1 MRPGPTCSATPPAR
15 CSPAWD
21 DVTFPEPEVKV
32 LLANAGV
39 AVPRGVVAAYDDA
52 VAKPSVLADLV
63 ESYGL
68 AEPLV
73 LKGCGGSL
81 VHKSD
86 AGAVRMGVAAY
97 ELNYEAA
104 QMAVAVAETGGS
116 IDGFLVEEQAQAGV
130 ELLVGVVDRP
140 PFGLVAALGLGG
152 TLTEVLDEVVLRL
165 APISRADAEAMV
177 TGFKGAE
184 LLGGFRGQP
193 PVDVDSLIELL
204 LAVAGP
210 DGLAAH
216 LGDHL
221 AELECNPVIA
231 GPNGAIAVDARL
243 VVRDTSDNERP
254 EAQPTDFGPLFAPRG
269 IAVAGASTSRPGFG
283 NTFLAAYKEL
293 GWGPGKLWAVHPK
306 ATEIDGVPAVAS
318 VADIDDEVD
327 YVVGAV
333 PAAACADLVRGAAG
347 KAQFVHVISGGF
359 REASAEGAD
368 LEDELA
374 AVARE
379 SGVRVLG
386 PNCLGAY
393 APAGRQTFLRN
404 APTEV
409 GRVAMISQSGG
420 LAGDMVKGGAIRGI
434 RYTKLCT
441 VGNGVDVTPGELL
454 EWLVDNPDTGIIGVY
469 LEDPRDGRRLAN
481 ALHKAKGHKPVVML
495 VGGRTD
501 QGRGAAVSHTG
512 ALVADHRIWDALS
525 VSAGVSIVGTLEELL
540 AAIAYLQ
547 RWADADIS
555 GDSDTLLL
563 GVGGGASVL
572 GTDAA
577 DRAGLVTTAV
587 SDHGQQAVRDLGYG
601 VGTSIRNPIE
611 IGFGPVS
618 DPDVLVKAL
627 DPILEIQP
635 YPDVVIHSNVQAF
648 FSYTGDGIE
657 RLFPIIETTA
667 ARHWPHTRLCLVLR
681 NLDCAPPET
690 AVRIQQTCLDA
701 NLPAFTRFDEAMSA
715 VAAAKHHARN
725 RALAG

>member
-1 MRPGPTCSATPPAR
+1 MDSAA
-15 CSPAWD
+15 
-21 DVTFPEPEVKV
+21 VLGMIVPEPEVKEQ
-32 LLANAGV
+32 LAAAGV
-39 AVPRGVVAAYDDA
+39 AVPKGVSVAFADVVAD
-52 VAKPSVLADLV
+52 PSVLAAAA
-63 ESYGL
+63 EAEGL
-68 AEPLV
+68 AGPLV
-73 LKGCGGSL
+73 LKGWGGGL

-86 AGAVRMGVAAY
+86 VGAVHLGLAPY
-97 ELNYEAA
+97 ELDYEAST
-104 QMAVAVAETGGS
+104 MAAEAAAAGVRL
-116 IDGFLVEEQAQAGV
+116 DGFLVEEQAAAGV

-140 PFGLVAALGLGG
+140 PFGSVVALGLGG

-165 APISRADAEAMV
+165 APISRADAGEMV
-177 TGFKGAE
+177 RGFKGAE
-184 LLGGFRGQP
+184 LLSGFRGQP
-193 PVDVDSLIELL
+193 PVDIDSLVELL

-210 DGLAAH
+210 DGVAEQ
-216 LGDHL
+216 LGQRL

-231 GPNGAIAVDARL
+231 GPDGAIAVDARL
-243 VVRDTSDNERP
+243 ITRDAPDETHP
-254 EAQPTDFGPLFAPRG
+254 EPPPTDFGPLFAPRG

-283 NTFLAAYKEL
+283 NTFLTAYKEL
-293 GWGPGKLWAVHPK
+293 GWGPGTLWAVHPK
-306 ATEIDGVPAVAS
+306 ASEIDGVPAVPA
-318 VADIDDEVD
+318 VADIDGDVD

-347 KAQFVHVISGGF
+347 KAKFVHVISGGF
-359 REASAEGAD
+359 REASEEGTD
-368 LEDELA
+368 LEEALG

-404 APTEV
+404 APMDV

-441 VGNGVDVTPGELL
+441 VGNSIDVTPGELL
-454 EWLVDNPDTGIIGVY
+454 EWLVDDPDTAIIGLY
-469 LEDPRDGRRLAN
+469 LEDPRDGRRLYD
-481 ALHKAKGHKPVVML
+481 ALHKAKGRKPVVML
-495 VGGRTD
+495 VGGRTA
-501 QGRGAAVSHTG
+501 QGGGAAVSHTG
-512 ALVADHRIWDALS
+512 ALVADHRIWDAI
-525 VSAGVSIVGTLEELL
+525 SASTGVSVVGTLEELL
-540 AAIAYLQ
+540 SAIAYLQ
-547 RWADADIS
+547 RWTDADIS
-555 GDSDTLLL
+555 GDLDTLVL

-577 DRAGLVTTAV
+577 DQAGLVTTPV
-587 SDHGQQAVRDLGYG
+587 SDQGQQAVRDLGYG

-627 DPILEIQP
+627 DPILETQP

-648 FSYTGDGIE
+648 FSYAGDGIE

-667 ARHWPHTRLCLVLR
+667 ARAWPHTRLSLVLR

-690 AVRIQQTCLDA
+690 AARIQQTCLDA
-701 NLPAFTRFDEAMSA
+701 NLPSFTRFAEAMAA
-715 VAAAKHHARN
+715 VAAAKRHAHN
-725 RALAG
+725 RDLVG

>member
-1 MRPGPTCSATPPAR
+1 MT
-15 CSPAWD
+15 
-21 DVTFPEPEVKV
+21 VPEPEVKA
-32 LLANAGV
+32 LLADAGV
-39 AVPRGVVAAYDDA
+39 TVPKGVVAAYDDA
-52 VAKPSVLADLV
+52 VANPSMLADLV
-63 ESYGL
+63 AAYGL
-68 AEPLV
+68 GEPLV
-73 LKGCGGSL
+73 LKGFGGSV

-86 AGAVRMGVAAY
+86 VGAVRMGVAAY

-104 QMAVAVAETGGS
+104 QMAVAVAEAGGS
-116 IDGFLVEEQAQAGV
+116 IDGFLVEEQAAAGV
-130 ELLVGVVDRP
+130 ELLIGVVDRP
-140 PFGLVAALGLGG
+140 PFGPVAALGLGG

-193 PVDVDSLIELL
+193 PVDVESLIELL

-210 DGLAAH
+210 DGLAVH
-216 LGDHL
+216 LGDYL

-231 GPNGAIAVDARL
+231 SPDGAIAVDARL
-243 VVRDTSDNERP
+243 ILWEAPAKVRAEP
-254 EAQPTDFGPLFAPRG
+254 PPTDFGPLFAPRG

-283 NTFLAAYKEL
+283 NTFLTAYQEL
-293 GWGPGKLWAVHPK
+293 GWGPGTLWAVHPK

-318 VADIDDEVD
+318 VADIDGDVD

-333 PAAACADLVRGAAG
+333 PAAACGDLVRGAKG

-359 REASAEGAD
+359 REASAEGAA

-374 AVARE
+374 AAARE

-393 APAGRQTFLRN
+393 SPAGRQTFLRN

-420 LAGDMVKGGAIRGI
+420 LAGDMVKGGAVRGV
-434 RYTKLCT
+434 RFTKLCT

-454 EWLVDNPDTGIIGVY
+454 EWLVNDPDTGIIGVY
-469 LEDPRDGRRLAN
+469 LEDPRDGPRLAN

-525 VSAGVSIVGTLEELL
+525 ASAGVSIVGTLEELL
-540 AAIAYLQ
+540 AAMAYLQ

-555 GDSDTLLL
+555 GDPDTLVL

-577 DRAGLVTTAV
+577 DRAGLVTTTV
-587 SDHGQQAVRDLGYG
+587 SDQGQQAVRDLGYG

-635 YPDVVIHSNVQAF
+635 YPDVVVHSNVQAF
-648 FSYTGDGIE
+648 FSYAGDGIE

-667 ARHWPHTRLCLVLR
+667 ARCWPQTRLCLVLR

-690 AVRIQQTCLDA
+690 AARIQQTCLDA
-701 NLPAFTRFDEAMSA
+701 NLPAFTRFDEAMAA
-715 VAAAKHHARN
+715 VAAAKRHARN
-725 RALAG
+725 RALTG

>member
-1 MRPGPTCSATPPAR
+1 MRPEPTCSATPPDG
-15 CSPAWD
+15 CSLAWD
-21 DVTFPEPEVKV
+21 DVIVPEPEVKA
-32 LLANAGV
+32 LLADGGV
-39 AVPRGVVAAYDDA
+39 AVPKGVVAVYDDA
-52 VAKPSVLADLV
+52 VANPSMLADLV
-63 ESYGL
+63 AVYGL
-68 AEPLV
+68 SEPLV
-73 LKGCGGSL
+73 LKGFGGSL

-86 AGAVRMGVAAY
+86 VGAVRMGVAAY

-104 QMAVAVAETGGS
+104 QMAVAVAEAGGS
-116 IDGFLVEEQAQAGV
+116 LDGFLVEEQAEAGV

-140 PFGLVAALGLGG
+140 PFGPVAALGLGG

-184 LLGGFRGQP
+184 LLGGFRDQP

-210 DGLAAH
+210 EGLAVRF
-216 LGDHL
+216 GDHL

-231 GPNGAIAVDARL
+231 TPGGAMAVDARL
-243 VVRDTSDNERP
+243 ILHDAPAGGRAEP
-254 EAQPTDFGPLFAPRG
+254 PPTDFGPLFAPRG

-283 NTFLAAYKEL
+283 NTFLTAYQEL
-293 GWGPGKLWAVHPK
+293 GWGPGTLWAVHPK
-306 ATEIDGVPAVAS
+306 ATEIDGVPAVPT
-318 VADIDDEVD
+318 VADIDGDVD
-327 YVVGAV
+327 YVVAAV
-333 PAAACADLVRGAAG
+333 PAPACADLVRGAEG
-347 KAQFVHVISGGF
+347 KAKFVHVISGGF

-374 AVARE
+374 LVARE

-393 APAGRQTFLRN
+393 SPAGRQTFLRN

-409 GRVAMISQSGG
+409 GRVSMISQSGG

-434 RYTKLCT
+434 RLSKLCT
-441 VGNGVDVTPGELL
+441 VGNCIDVSPGELL
-454 EWLVDNPDTGIIGVY
+454 EWLVDDPDTGIIGMY
-469 LEDPRDGRRLAN
+469 LEDPRDGRRLYN
-481 ALHKAKGHKPVVML
+481 ALHQAKGHKPVVIL
-495 VGGRTD
+495 VGGRTA

-512 ALVADHRIWDALS
+512 ALVAEDRIWEAI
-525 VSAGVSIVGTLEELL
+525 SASTGVSVVSTIEDLL
-540 AAIAYLQ
+540 ASVAYLQ
-547 RWADADIS
+547 RWADADIG
-555 GDSDTLLL
+555 GDLDTLVL

-587 SDHGQQAVRDLGYG
+587 SDQGQQALRDLGYG
-601 VGTSIRNPIE
+601 VGASVRNPIE

-648 FSYTGDGIE
+648 FSYAGDGIE

-667 ARHWPHTRLCLVLR
+667 ARRWPHSRLCLVLR

-690 AVRIQQTCLDA
+690 ADRIQQTCLDA
-701 NLPAFTRFDEAMSA
+701 NLPTVTRFAEAMTA
-715 VAAAKHHARN
+715 VATAKRHARF
-725 RALAG
+725 RLQGH

>member
-1 MRPGPTCSATPPAR
+1 MI
-15 CSPAWD
+15 
-21 DVTFPEPEVKV
+21 VPEPEVKA
-32 LLANAGV
+32 LLAAAGV
-39 AVPRGVVAAYDDA
+39 AVPKGVVAGYDDT
-52 VAKPSVLADLV
+52 VANPSVLADMV
-63 ESYGL
+63 AAQEL

-73 LKGCGGSL
+73 LKGYGGSL

-86 AGAVRMGVAAY
+86 VGAVRLEVAAY

-104 QMAVAVAETGGS
+104 QMAVAVAEAGGRL
-116 IDGFLVEEQAQAGV
+116 DGFLVEEQADAGI

-165 APISRADAEAMV
+165 VPISRADAEAMV

-184 LLGGFRGQP
+184 LLAGFRGRL

-204 LAVAGP
+204 MAIAGP
-210 DGLAAH
+210 DGVADR
-216 LGDHL
+216 LGSDL

-231 GPNGAIAVDARL
+231 GPDGAIAVDARL
-243 VVRDTSDNERP
+243 IARDSPGEPRP
-254 EAQPTDFGPLFAPRG
+254 EPPPTDFGPLFAPRG

-283 NTFLAAYKEL
+283 NTFLTAYKEL
-293 GWGPGKLWAVHPK
+293 GWGPGTLWAVHPK

-318 VADIDDEVD
+318 VADIDGDVD

-347 KAQFVHVISGGF
+347 KAPFVHIISGGF
-359 REASAEGAD
+359 REASPEGTA

-379 SGVRVLG
+379 VGVRVLG

-404 APTEV
+404 APMDV
-409 GRVAMISQSGG
+409 GQVAMISQSGG
-420 LAGDMVKGGAIRGI
+420 LAGDMVKAGAVRGI
-434 RYTKLCT
+434 RFTKLCT
-441 VGNGVDVTPGELL
+441 VGNSVDVTPGELL
-454 EWLVDNPDTGIIGVY
+454 EWLVDDPDTGIIGIY
-469 LEDPRDGRRLAN
+469 LEDPRDGRRLYN
-481 ALHKAKGHKPVVML
+481 ALHKAKGIKPVVIL
-495 VGGRTD
+495 VGGRTP

-512 ALVADHRIWDALS
+512 ALVADARIWDAI
-525 VSAGVSIVGTLEELL
+525 SASTGVSVVSTIEELL
-540 AAIAYLQ
+540 ASVAYLQ

-555 GDSDTLLL
+555 GDPDILVL

-577 DRAGLVTTAV
+577 DRAGLVTTTV
-587 SDHGQQAVRDLGYG
+587 SDQGQQALRNLGYG
-601 VGTSIRNPIE
+601 VGTSVKNPIE

-627 DPILEIQP
+627 DPILEAQP
-635 YPDVVIHSNVQAF
+635 YPDVVVHSNVQAF
-648 FSYTGDGIE
+648 FSYAGDGIE

-667 ARHWPHTRLCLVLR
+667 AATANWPQTRLSLVLR
-681 NLDCAPPET
+681 NIDCAPPDI
-690 AVRIQQTCLDA
+690 AARIHQTCLDA
-701 NLPAFTRFDEAMSA
+701 NLPTVTRFAEAMT
-715 VAAAKHHARN
+715 AAATAKRHAHN

>member
-1 MRPGPTCSATPPAR
+1 MRLGPTCSATPPAR

-21 DVTFPEPEVKV
+21 DVTIPEPEVKV

-39 AVPRGVVAAYDDA
+39 AVPRGVVAVYDDA
-52 VAKPSVLADLV
+52 VANPSVLADLV

-104 QMAVAVAETGGS
+104 QMAVAVAEAGGS
-116 IDGFLVEEQAQAGV
+116 IEGFLVEEQAEAGV
-130 ELLVGVVDRP
+130 ELLVGVVDRA
-140 PFGLVAALGLGG
+140 PFGSVAALGLGG

-210 DGLAAH
+210 NGLAAH

-231 GPNGAIAVDARL
+231 GPDGAIAVDARL
-243 VVRDTSDNERP
+243 ILQEVPAEVRP

-283 NTFLAAYKEL
+283 NTFLTAYQEL
-293 GWGPGKLWAVHPK
+293 GWGPGTLWAVHPK

-318 VADIDDEVD
+318 VSDIGGDVD

-347 KAQFVHVISGGF
+347 KAKFIHVISGGF
-359 REASAEGAD
+359 REASAEGAA
-368 LEDELA
+368 LEDELVA
-374 AVARE
+374 AARE

-409 GRVAMISQSGG
+409 GRVSMISQSGG

-434 RYTKLCT
+434 RLSKLCT
-441 VGNGVDVTPGELL
+441 VGNCIDVTPGELL
-454 EWLVDNPDTGIIGVY
+454 EWLVDDPDTGIIGMY
-469 LEDPRDGRRLAN
+469 LEDPRDGRRLHN
-481 ALHKAKGHKPVVML
+481 ALHKAKGHKPVVIL
-495 VGGRTD
+495 VGGRTT
-501 QGRGAAVSHTG
+501 QGRGAAISHTG
-512 ALVADHRIWDALS
+512 ALVADDRIWDAI
-525 VSAGVSIVGTLEELL
+525 SASTGVSVVSTIEDLL
-540 AAIAYLQ
+540 SSVAYLQ
-547 RWADADIS
+547 RWADADIT
-555 GDSDTLLL
+555 GDLDTLVL

-577 DRAGLVTTAV
+577 DRAGLVTTTV
-587 SDHGQQAVRDLGYG
+587 SDQGQRALRDLGYG
-601 VGTSIRNPIE
+601 VGASVRNPIE

-618 DPDVLVKAL
+618 EPNVLVQAL
-627 DPILEIQP
+627 DPILAAQP
-635 YPDVVIHSNVQAF
+635 YPDVVIHTNVQAF
-648 FSYTGDGIE
+648 YSYAGDGIE

-667 ARHWPHTRLCLVLR
+667 ARAWPHSRLCLVLR
-681 NLDCAPPET
+681 NLDCAPPEV
-690 AVRIQQTCLDA
+690 AARIQQTCLDA
-701 NLPAFTRFDEAMSA
+701 DLPTATRFAEAMTA
-715 VAAAKHHARN
+715 VATAKRHARN
-725 RALAG
+725 RAIAG

>member
-1 MRPGPTCSATPPAR
+1 MIVS
-15 CSPAWD
+15 
-21 DVTFPEPEVKV
+21 EPEVKER
-32 LLANAGV
+32 LAAAGV
-39 AVPRGVVAAYDDA
+39 AVPKGVSVGFAEVVAQ
-52 VAKPSVLADLV
+52 PSVLAAAA
-63 ESYGL
+63 EAEGL
-68 AEPLV
+68 AGLLV
-73 LKGCGGSL
+73 LKGWGGGL

-86 AGAVRMGVAAY
+86 LGAVRLGLAPY
-97 ELNYEAA
+97 ELDYEAST
-104 QMAVAVAETGGS
+104 MAAEAAAAG
-116 IDGFLVEEQAQAGV
+116 IRLDGFLVEEQADAGV

-140 PFGLVAALGLGG
+140 PFGPVAALGLGG

-165 APISRADAEAMV
+165 APISRADAEEMV
-177 TGFKGAE
+177 RGFKGAE
-184 LLGGFRGQP
+184 LLSGFRGLS

-204 LAVAGP
+204 LAVAGA
-210 DGLAAH
+210 DGVAVE
-216 LGDHL
+216 LGGYL

-231 GPNGAIAVDARL
+231 TSDGAIAVDARL
-243 VVRDTSDNERP
+243 ITQEAPTGANP
-254 EAQPTDFGPLFAPRG
+254 EPPPTDFGPLFAPRG

-283 NTFLAAYKEL
+283 NTFLTAYKEL
-293 GWGPGKLWAVHPK
+293 GWGPGTLWAVHPK
-306 ATEIDGVPAVAS
+306 ATEIDGVPAVPA
-318 VADIDDEVD
+318 VADIDGDVD

-347 KAQFVHVISGGF
+347 KAKFVHVISGGF
-359 REASAEGAD
+359 REASEEGTD
-368 LEDELA
+368 LEEALG
-374 AVARE
+374 AVARK

-404 APTEV
+404 APMDV

-441 VGNGVDVTPGELL
+441 VGNSIDVTPGELL
-454 EWLVDNPDTGIIGVY
+454 EWLVSDPDTGIIGLY
-469 LEDPRDGRRLAN
+469 LEDPRDGRRLYD
-481 ALHKAKGHKPVVML
+481 ALYAAKGVKPVVML
-495 VGGRTD
+495 VGGRTA
-501 QGRGAAVSHTG
+501 QGGGAAVSHTG
-512 ALVADHRIWDALS
+512 ALVADHRIWDA
-525 VSAGVSIVGTLEELL
+525 VSASTGVSIVGTLEELL
-540 AAIAYLQ
+540 SAIAYLQ

-555 GDSDTLLL
+555 GDLDTLVL

-577 DRAGLVTTAV
+577 DQAGLVTTPV
-587 SDHGQQAVRDLGYG
+587 SDQGQQAVRDLGYG

-648 FSYTGDGIE
+648 FSYAGDGIE

-667 ARHWPHTRLCLVLR
+667 ARAWPHSRLSLVLR
-681 NLDCAPPET
+681 NLDCAPSDI
-690 AVRIQQTCLDA
+690 AARIQQTCLSA
-701 NLPAFTRFDEAMSA
+701 NIPTFTRFAEAMAA
-715 VAAAKHHARN
+715 VAAAKRHARN

>member
-1 MRPGPTCSATPPAR
+1 MT
-15 CSPAWD
+15 
-21 DVTFPEPEVKV
+21 VPEPEVKA
-32 LLANAGV
+32 LLAAAGV
-39 AVPRGVVAAYDDA
+39 AVPKGVVAAYDDT
-52 VAKPSVLADLV
+52 VANPSMLADLV
-63 ESYGL
+63 AAHGMD
-68 AEPLV
+68 EPLV
-73 LKGCGGSL
+73 LKGFGGSL

-86 AGAVRMGVAAY
+86 VGAVRLGVAAY

-104 QMAVAVAETGGS
+104 QMAVAVAEAGGRL
-116 IDGFLVEEQAQAGV
+116 DGFLVEEQAEAGV

-165 APISRADAEAMV
+165 APISRGDAQEMV
-177 TGFKGAE
+177 RGFKGAE

-193 PVDVDSLIELL
+193 PVDVESLIELL

-210 DGLAAH
+210 EGVADQ
-216 LGDHL
+216 LGDYL

-231 GPNGAIAVDARL
+231 SPDGAIAVDARL
-243 VVRDTSDNERP
+243 ITRDATSAKGSP
-254 EAQPTDFGPLFAPRG
+254 EPPPTDFGPLFAPRG

-283 NTFLAAYKEL
+283 NTFLTAYKEL
-293 GWGPGKLWAVHPK
+293 GWGPGTLWAVHPK
-306 ATEIDGVPAVAS
+306 ATEIDGVPAVPS
-318 VADIDDEVD
+318 VADIDGDVD

-333 PAAACADLVRGAAG
+333 PAAACTDLVRGAAG
-347 KAQFVHVISGGF
+347 KARFVHVISGGF
-359 REASAEGAD
+359 REASPEGTD
-368 LEDELA
+368 LEEALG

-420 LAGDMVKGGAIRGI
+420 LAGDMVKGGAVRGI
-434 RYTKLCT
+434 RYSKLCT
-441 VGNGVDVTPGELL
+441 VGNSIDVTPGELL
-454 EWLVDNPDTGIIGVY
+454 EWLVDDPDTGIIGLY
-469 LEDPRDGRRLAN
+469 LEDPRDGRRLTD
-481 ALHKAKGHKPVVML
+481 ALHAAKGRKPVVML
-495 VGGRTD
+495 VGGRTS
-501 QGRGAAVSHTG
+501 QGGGAAVSHTG
-512 ALVADHRIWDALS
+512 ALVADHRIWDAI
-525 VSAGVSIVGTLEELL
+525 SASTGVSIVDTLEDLL

-547 RWADADIS
+547 RWADDDIG
-555 GDSDTLLL
+555 GDLDTLVL

-577 DRAGLVTTAV
+577 DKAGLVTTPV
-587 SDHGQQAVRDLGYG
+587 SDQGQQAVRDLGYG
-601 VGTSIRNPIE
+601 VGASIRNPIE

-618 DPDVLVKAL
+618 GPDVLVNAL
-627 DPILEIQP
+627 DPILEVQP

-648 FSYTGDGIE
+648 FSYAGDGIE

-667 ARHWPHTRLCLVLR
+667 ARNWPHTRLSLVLR
-681 NLDCAPPET
+681 NLDCAPPDI
-690 AVRIQQTCLDA
+690 AARIQQTCLTA
-701 NLPAFTRFDEAMSA
+701 NLPAFTRFAEAMAA
-715 VAAAKHHARN
+715 VAAAKRHAHN

>member
-1 MRPGPTCSATPPAR
+1 MI
-15 CSPAWD
+15 
-21 DVTFPEPEVKV
+21 VPEPVVKS
-32 LLANAGV
+32 LLAAAGV

-52 VAKPSVLADLV
+52 VANPSVLADLA
-63 ESYGL
+63 SSFGL

-81 VHKSD
+81 VHKSE
-86 AGAVRMGVAAY
+86 AGAVRLGVAAY

-104 QMAVAVAETGGS
+104 QMAVAVAESGGR
-116 IDGFLVEEQAQAGV
+116 IDGFLVEEQADAGV

-152 TLTEVLDEVVLRL
+152 SLTEVLDEVALRL

-177 TGFKGAE
+177 AGFKGAE
-184 LLGGFRGQP
+184 LLGGFRGRP
-193 PVDVDSLIELL
+193 PVDVDSLVDLL
-204 LAVAGP
+204 LAVAGSGGVA
-210 DGLAAH
+210 DH
-216 LGDHL
+216 LGEDL
-221 AELECNPVIA
+221 VELECNPVIA
-231 GPNGAIAVDARL
+231 GPEGAIAADARL
-243 VVRDTSDNERP
+243 ITRDSPAEQRP
-254 EAQPTDFGPLFAPRG
+254 QPPRTDFGPLFAPRG

-293 GWGPGKLWAVHPK
+293 GWGPGTLWAVHPN
-306 ATEIDGVPAVAS
+306 AAEIDGVPAVPT
-318 VADIDDEVD
+318 VGDIDGDVD

-359 REASAEGAD
+359 REAGGDGAD

-374 AVARE
+374 AAARE

-386 PNCLGAY
+386 PNCLGAF

-404 APTEV
+404 APTDV

-420 LAGDMVKGGAIRGI
+420 LAGDMVKGGAVRGI

-441 VGNGVDVTPGELL
+441 VGNSIDVTPGELL
-454 EWLVDNPDTGIIGVY
+454 EWLVDDPDTGIIGMY

-481 ALHKAKGHKPVVML
+481 ALHRAKGHKPVVML

-501 QGRGAAVSHTG
+501 QGGGAAVSHTG
-512 ALVADHRIWDALS
+512 ALVVDHRIWDAIRAS
-525 VSAGVSIVGTLEELL
+525 TGVSIAGTLEELL
-540 AAIAYLQ
+540 SAIAYLQ
-547 RWADADIS
+547 RWADADI
-555 GDSDTLLL
+555 GGHLDTLVL

-587 SDHGQQAVRDLGYG
+587 SDQGQQAVRDLGYG

-627 DPILEIQP
+627 DPILAVQP
-635 YPDVVIHSNVQAF
+635 YPDVVIHTNIQAF
-648 FSYTGDGIE
+648 FSYAGDGID

-667 ARHWPHTRLCLVLR
+667 ARNWPHSRLSIVLR
-681 NLDCAPPET
+681 NLDCAPPEL
-690 AVRIQQTCLDA
+690 AVRIQQTCLNA
-701 NLPAFTRFDEAMSA
+701 NLPAFTRFSEAMTA
-715 VAAAKHHARN
+715 VAAAKRHARN
-725 RALAG
+725 RTLELNK

>member
-1 MRPGPTCSATPPAR
+1 MI
-15 CSPAWD
+15 
-21 DVTFPEPEVKV
+21 VPEPEVKE
-32 LLANAGV
+32 LLLEVGV
-39 AVPRGVVAAYDDA
+39 AVPKGVSVGFADA
-52 VAKPSVLADLV
+52 VAQPSVLAAAAEAEGLV
-63 ESYGL
+63 G
-68 AEPLV
+68 PLV
-73 LKGCGGSL
+73 LKGWGGGL

-86 AGAVRMGVAAY
+86 LGAVRLGLAPY
-97 ELNYEAA
+97 ELDYEAST
-104 QMAVAVAETGGS
+104 MAAEAAAAGVRLE
-116 IDGFLVEEQAQAGV
+116 GFLVEEQADAGV

-140 PFGLVAALGLGG
+140 PFGPVAALGLGG

-177 TGFKGAE
+177 RAFKGAE
-184 LLGGFRGQP
+184 MLAGFRGQP
-193 PVDVDSLIELL
+193 PVDIDSLIELL
-204 LAVAGP
+204 LAVAGS
-210 DGLAAH
+210 DGLAVE
-216 LGDHL
+216 LGGYL

-231 GPNGAIAVDARL
+231 GPDGAIAVDARL
-243 VVRDTSDNERP
+243 ITRSNEPSEGWP
-254 EAQPTDFGPLFAPRG
+254 EPPPTDFGPLFAPRG

-283 NTFLAAYKEL
+283 NTFLTAYQEL
-293 GWGPGKLWAVHPK
+293 GWGPGTLWAVHPK
-306 ATEIDGVPAVAS
+306 ASEIDGVPAVPS
-318 VADIDDEVD
+318 VADIDGDVD

-347 KAQFVHVISGGF
+347 KAKFVHVISGGF
-359 REASAEGAD
+359 REASEEGTD
-368 LEDELA
+368 LEEALGA
-374 AVARE
+374 LARE

-441 VGNGVDVTPGELL
+441 VGNSIDVTPGELM
-454 EWLVDNPDTGIIGVY
+454 EWLVNDPDTGIIGLY
-469 LEDPRDGRRLAN
+469 LEDPRDGRRLYD
-481 ALHKAKGHKPVVML
+481 ALHKAKGQKPVVML
-495 VGGRTD
+495 VGGRTA
-501 QGRGAAVSHTG
+501 QGGGAAVSHTG
-512 ALVADHRIWDALS
+512 AMVADHRIWDAI
-525 VSAGVSIVGTLEELL
+525 SASTGVSIVDTLEELL
-540 AAIAYLQ
+540 SAIAYLQ
-547 RWADADIS
+547 RWAAADIS
-555 GDSDTLLL
+555 GDLDTLVL

-577 DRAGLVTTAV
+577 DQAGLVTTPV
-587 SDHGQQAVRDLGYG
+587 SDQGQQAVRDLGYG

-648 FSYTGDGIE
+648 FSYAGDGIE

-667 ARHWPHTRLCLVLR
+667 AHAEESWPRSRLSLVLR
-681 NLDCAPPET
+681 NLDCAPSDI
-690 AVRIQQTCLDA
+690 AARIQQTCLNA
-701 NLPAFTRFDEAMSA
+701 NLPAFTRFAEAMAA
-715 VAAAKHHARN
+715 VAAAKRHARN
-725 RALAG
+725 RALVG

>member
-1 MRPGPTCSATPPAR
+1 MRPGPTCSATPPDG
-15 CSPAWD
+15 CSLAWD
-21 DVTFPEPEVKV
+21 DVTVPEPEVKA
-32 LLANAGV
+32 LLADAGV
-39 AVPRGVVAAYDDA
+39 TVPKGVVAAYDDA
-52 VAKPSVLADLV
+52 VANPSMLADLV
-63 ESYGL
+63 AAYGL
-68 AEPLV
+68 GEPLV
-73 LKGCGGSL
+73 LKGSGGSL

-86 AGAVRMGVAAY
+86 TGAVRMGVAAY

-104 QMAVAVAETGGS
+104 QMAVAVAEAGGS

-140 PFGLVAALGLGG
+140 PFGPVAALGLGG

-165 APISRADAEAMV
+165 APISRTDAEAMV

-193 PVDVDSLIELL
+193 PVDIDSLIELL

-210 DGLAAH
+210 DGLAMH
-216 LGDHL
+216 LRHHL

-231 GPNGAIAVDARL
+231 TPDGAIAVDARL
-243 VVRDTSDNERP
+243 ILR
-254 EAQPTDFGPLFAPRG
+254 EAPAKVGAEPPATDFGPLFAPRG

-283 NTFLAAYKEL
+283 NTFLTAYQEL
-293 GWGPGKLWAVHPK
+293 GWGPGTLWAVHPK
-306 ATEIDGVPAVAS
+306 ATEIDGVPAVS
-318 VADIDDEVD
+318 TVADIDGDVD

-347 KAQFVHVISGGF
+347 KAKFAHIISGGF

-368 LEDELA
+368 LEDELVS
-374 AVARE
+374 VARE

-393 APAGRQTFLRN
+393 APTGRQTFLRN

-420 LAGDMVKGGAIRGI
+420 LAGDMVKGGAVRGI
-434 RYTKLCT
+434 RFTKLCT

-454 EWLVDNPDTGIIGVY
+454 EWLVDDPDTGIIGVY

-525 VSAGVSIVGTLEELL
+525 ASAGVSIVGTLEELL

-547 RWADADIS
+547 RWADAEIS
-555 GDSDTLLL
+555 GDPDTLVL

-577 DRAGLVTTAV
+577 DRAGLVTTTV
-587 SDHGQQAVRDLGYG
+587 SEYGQQAVRNLGYG

-627 DPILEIQP
+627 DPILEVQP

-648 FSYTGDGIE
+648 FSYAGDGIE

-667 ARHWPHTRLCLVLR
+667 ARAWPHSRLCLVLR
-681 NLDCAPPET
+681 NIDCAPPET
-690 AVRIQQTCLDA
+690 AARIQQTCLDA
-701 NLPAFTRFDEAMSA
+701 NLPAVTRFAEAMTA
-715 VAAAKHHARN
+715 VATAKRHARN
-725 RALAG
+725 RALTG